1 MGGNKIG
8 HENHQRGGAMIWY
21 ILAGIALISAVFVGG
36 YVTGAIIT
44 AGIRTDEVLDALF
57 HQEGRDDQ

>member
-1 MGGNKIG
+1 
-8 HENHQRGGAMIWY
+8 MIWY
-21 ILAGIALISAVFVGG
+21 ILAGIALISAVFVVG

-44 AGIRTDEVLDALF
+44 AGTRTDEVLDALF